1 MDNINPYEKYIRP
14 YLKSSETI
22 MWANKPVKN
31 LIYLPADL
39 FSIILGAFWIA
50 FSLFW
55 VAFTITPALKQGA
68 EAVTIIMPFLSIP
81 FFIFGLWNVILK
93 NLFRLKVRKQAI
105 YAITNKRILTIHF
118 EKGYAEQYLF
128 SEIARIEVK
137 ADKKGIGS
145 IFFFSS
151 TDGKK
156 RLSTSG
162 IFGVENIQEVAKIVE
177 ERMRKKG

>member
-1 MDNINPYEKYIRP
+1 M
-14 YLKSSETI
+14 
-22 MWANKPVKN
+22 
-31 LIYLPADL
+31 
-39 FSIILGAFWIA
+39 
-50 FSLFW
+50 
-55 VAFTITPALKQGA
+55 
-68 EAVTIIMPFLSIP
+68 
-81 FFIFGLWNVILK
+81 
-93 NLFRLKVRKQAI
+93 
-105 YAITNKRILTIHF
+105 
-118 EKGYAEQYLF
+118 F